1 MESNTRRNIRVP
13 CSASGVLAGD
23 AATIDATLCNL
34 SRGGSFVLVNRTLP
48 VGQSVDLQIALPGIA
63 PVRAM
68 GEVRHHFRCT
78 DGLGMGIRFTRLD
91 GEGISAIAR
100 FVDAR
105 APDASANATGHRR
118 AS

>member
-1 MESNTRRNIRVP
+1 MESNTRRSTRVP

-23 AATIDATLCNL
+23 TATITATVRNL

-68 GEVRHHFRCT
+68 GEIRHHFRCS

-91 GEGISAIAR
+91 GEGIAVIAQ

-105 APDASANATGHRR
+105 EANASANATGNRR